1 MPENTKL
8 SSSVTVEEYK
18 KMLQNREQDKIAE
31 FISERFTERYLTP
44 FTDKDTKHGFSM
56 MAISC
61 LMIEALESF
70 KQGWPNSNSKSA
82 LAFCYFFD
90 NSEHFIELRGSHQTF
105 YRHVRCGLL
114 HQAETTGGWKIT
126 RKIGQPLLDPETK
139 TINAYKFMQNL
150 KKEIK
155 SYTNELKRSEWNS
168 PLWTNT
174 RKKIKYICNQCKE

>member
-8 SSSVTVEEYK
+8 SSSVTVKQYK
-18 KMLQNREQDKIAE
+18 EMLQNEQRNNIAD
-31 FISERFTERYLTP
+31 FILERFTERYLTP
-44 FTDKDTKHGFSM
+44 FANEDTKHGFSM

-70 KQGWPNSNSKSA
+70 KQGWPNSNSRSA

-90 NSEHFIELRGSHQTF
+90 SSKHFTELSGSHQAF
-105 YRHVRCGLL
+105 YKHIRCGLL

-126 RKIGQPLLDPETK
+126 RKKGQPLLNPETN

-150 KKEIK
+150 KKEIED
-155 SYTNELKRSEWNS
+155 YTNELKHSEWNS

-174 RKKIKYICNQCKE
+174 RKKIKYICNQCK